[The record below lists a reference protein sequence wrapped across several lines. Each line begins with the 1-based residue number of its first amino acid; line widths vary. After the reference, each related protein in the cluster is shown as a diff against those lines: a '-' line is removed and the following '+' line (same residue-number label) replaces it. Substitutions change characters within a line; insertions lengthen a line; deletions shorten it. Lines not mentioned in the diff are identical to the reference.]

1 MLPDYVLQL
10 LDSPQISSL
19 ACGSGLGAI
28 QLQGAPNT
36 CTFSSVTFQYSVP
49 HWRKQARDE
58 WAVERYT
65 SSGLTAPGV
74 CVQIWD
80 LMCSSTFVQ
89 GVVITVVTV
98 HTHVCV
104 SFYTEKT
111 SILMDHDSARYA
123 VEGAL
128 TPLGSRMCVS
138 QQGLATVLYS
148 STHASVAAFY
158 SQWSLKDTQTQTMA
172 YIATFR
178 ATSTRYV
185 KCNGWW
191 CNFSCGQLH

>member
-1 MLPDYVLQL
+1 MNGPLKGTPHVDYCL
-10 LDSPQISSL
+10 
-19 ACGSGLGAI
+19 
-28 QLQGAPNT
+28 
-36 CTFSSVTFQYSVP
+36 
-49 HWRKQARDE
+49 
-58 WAVERYT
+58 
-65 SSGLTAPGV
+65 LTAPGV

-104 SFYTEKT
+104 SFLH
-111 SILMDHDSARYA
+111 SILMDYDSTRYA
-123 VEGAL
+123 VEVHSHRWG
-128 TPLGSRMCVS
+128 PECVS

-148 STHASVAAFY
+148 STHASVAVLDTNYLSTGKLY
-158 SQWSLKDTQTQTMA
+158 SQWSLKDAQTWTVA
-172 YIATFR
+172 YTATFR

-191 CNFSCGQLH
+191 CNFSRGQLHKPLRATPTSFLFVPCGLSSVSRC